1 MVINLQKGQR
11 ISLTKEAPQLQQL
24 MCGLGWDVATKK
36 GGFLSGLFSQNNG
49 NFDLDASVICISE
62 NKKVK
67 HEKDVVYFGNLRHYS
82 SAIMHQ
88 GDNLTGEGNGDD
100 EQIMINLA
108 LLPEYIYKIAIV
120 VNIYDPFNRQ
130 QDFAQINN
138 AFIRL
143 VNLTNQKEI
152 VRYTLSGAE
161 YTGQTAMIMAELTRN
176 GKDWE
181 MDAKGEGLRVK
192 DLAAVVNLYNQTN
205 S

>member
-1 MVINLQKGQR
+1 MAINLQKGQR

-24 MCGLGWDVATKK
+24 MCGLGWDVVQKK
-36 GGFLSGLFSQNNG
+36 GGFLSNLFSESNS

-62 NKKVK
+62 NQKVR
-67 HEKDVVYFGNLRHYS
+67 HEKDVIYFGNLRHSS

-88 GDNLTGEGNGDD
+88 GDNLTGEGHGDD

-108 LLPEYIYKIAIV
+108 LLPKDIYKIAII

-130 QDFAQINN
+130 QDFGLVRN

-152 VRYTLSGAE
+152 VRYTLSGDE
-161 YTGQTAMIMAELTRN
+161 YAGQTAMVMAELTRKGN
-176 GKDWE
+176 DWD

-192 DLAAVVNLYNQTN
+192 DLAAVVNLYNK
-205 S
+205 